1 MAERAVQTFKQGI
14 SKLQGAIENRIM
26 QFLFK
31 YRVIL
36 LQTTTRLSPAELL
49 VEMRLRTHL
58 GLLHPDSSHKAIIK
72 LSLIKKDKQ

>member
-31 YRVIL
+31 YRVTP
-36 LQTTTRLSPAELL
+36 QTTTRLSPAELL
-49 VEMRLRTHL
+49 VGRRLRTHL
-58 GLLHPDSSHKAIIK
+58 DLLHPDSSHKANR
-72 LSLIKKDKQ
+72 